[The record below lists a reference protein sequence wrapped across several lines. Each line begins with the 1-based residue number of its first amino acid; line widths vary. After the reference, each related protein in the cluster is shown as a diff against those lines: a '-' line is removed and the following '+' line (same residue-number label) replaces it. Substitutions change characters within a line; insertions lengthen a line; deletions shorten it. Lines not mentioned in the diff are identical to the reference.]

1 MTKPKLVVTR
11 RIRQE
16 MIDALAEHFEVT
28 HNQDT
33 DTPTTPDRMRALL
46 SSAEY
51 LFCTVADSVH
61 ADVLAAAPHLKM
73 IATGAVGTNN
83 IDLSVCRARGI
94 AVSNTPDVLTETTA
108 DFAWAL
114 LMATARRVSE
124 SERYVRSGAWD
135 GWSFDQ
141 FSGRDVHGARLGV
154 LGMGRIGGAVARRG
168 AGFGMSVIYHNRKP
182 APDAGAAQWVDKP
195 TLMRESDF
203 LVIVVPYS
211 AETHHLVAEPDLAL
225 MKPTACLINI
235 ARGGVVDDAALADAL
250 ETRKI
255 WAAGLDVF
263 EGEPRLNPRL
273 LKLEQAVLTPHI
285 ASSSI
290 QTRGRM
296 MQLAVDN
303 LIAHLRGLALL
314 TPVH

>member
-1 MTKPKLVVTR
+1 MSKPTLVVTR
-11 RIRQE
+11 RIR
-16 MIDALAEHFEVT
+16 AELIESLSQVFEVT
-28 HNQDT
+28 HNQET
-33 DTPTTPDRMRALL
+33 DTPTTPDRMRTLL
-46 SSAEY
+46 AQAQY
-51 LFCTVADSVH
+51 LFCTVADTVN
-61 ADVLAAAPHLKM
+61 AEVLGAAPHLKM

-83 IDLSVCRARGI
+83 IDLGICRSRGI

-124 SERYVRSGAWD
+124 SERYVRSGSWD

-141 FSGRDVHGARLGV
+141 FSGRDVYGARLGV
-154 LGMGRIGGAVARRG
+154 LGMGRIGSAVARRA
-168 AGFGMSVIYHNRKP
+168 AGFGMTVRYHNRKP
-182 APDAGAAQWVDKP
+182 ASEAGAAQWVDKA

-211 AETHHLVAEPDLAL
+211 PETHHLVGPSDLAL
-225 MKPTACLINI
+225 MKPTACLVNI

-250 ETRKI
+250 ESRRI

-273 LKLEQAVLTPHI
+273 LALDQVVLTPHI
-285 ASSSI
+285 ASSSV

-303 LIAHLRGLALL
+303 LMAHQRGLALL
-314 TPVH
+314 TPVL